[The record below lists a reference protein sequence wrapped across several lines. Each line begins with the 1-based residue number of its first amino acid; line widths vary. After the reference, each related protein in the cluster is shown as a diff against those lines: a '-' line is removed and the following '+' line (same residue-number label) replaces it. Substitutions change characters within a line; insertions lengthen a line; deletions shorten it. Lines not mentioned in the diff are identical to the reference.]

1 MEMLQVGFLV
11 VGAFILWSS
20 MNLTAPAPVT
30 PNDVTGELNSLLEFI
45 QKIRNKGTPL
55 AHSDRRKQQA
65 LDQVFDEAEQTI
77 HDLLKSIE
85 EKGEVMKGRAG
96 TDEVEYKQA
105 WEALT
110 ESIDALKTSF
120 MSDLQKIDREFSG
133 MQGIHQSLGAGQTN
147 VKQLIQE
154 AMEKSRDAQSSLNAI
169 YEMYR

>member
-1 MEMLQVGFLV
+1 MEMLQLGFCV
-11 VGAFILWSS
+11 VGAYLLWSA

-45 QKIRNKGTPL
+45 QKIRNKGT
-55 AHSDRRKQQA
+55 AQSNSDRRRTQA
-65 LDQVFDEAEQTI
+65 LDKVFDEAEQTI
-77 HDLLKSIE
+77 HDLLQSIE
-85 EKGEVMKGRAG
+85 EKGEVMKHRAG
-96 TDEVEYKQA
+96 TDEVEYNQA

-110 ESIDALKTSF
+110 ESIEALKTSF
-120 MSDLQKIDREFSG
+120 MSDLQKIDREFNG

-154 AMEKSRDAQSSLNAI
+154 AMNKSREAQSSLNAI

>member
-11 VGAFILWSS
+11 VGVFVLWSS

-77 HDLLKSIE
+77 VDLLKSIE

-96 TDEVEYKQA
+96 TDDVEYNQA
-105 WEALT
+105 WDGLT
-110 ESIDALKTSF
+110 TAIDAMVISF
-120 MSDLQKIDREFSG
+120 TNDLNKIDREFVG
-133 MQGIHQSLGAGQTN
+133 MQEIYTSLDG
-147 VKQLIQE
+147 KQNSITQRIQE
-154 AMEKSRDAQSSLNAI
+154 TLKMSKEAQASLNAI
-169 YEMYR
+169 YELYR